1 MNVKEYFIYLL
12 IIVGTTYLIRAIPFV
27 SIRKKI
33 KNKYVNSFLYY
44 IPYTVLA
51 AMTFPTSLYVTGHI
65 LSSVCGLIAA
75 IIVAIKSKNLTIV
88 AVVSCITVLIV
99 ELIIMNI

>member
-27 SIRKKI
+27 AITRKI
-33 KNKYVNSFLYY
+33 KNKYVTSFLYY

-51 AMTFPTSLYVTGHI
+51 AMTFPTSLYITGHI
-65 LSSVCGLIAA
+65 ISSVCGLVAA
-75 IIVAIKSKNLTIV
+75 ILVAIKCKNLTLV
-88 AVVSCITVLIV
+88 ATVSCLTVLVI
-99 ELIIMNI
+99 ELILMI

>member
-27 SIRKKI
+27 AIAKKI
-33 KNKYVNSFLYY
+33 KNKYVTSFLYY

-51 AMTFPTSLYVTGHI
+51 AMTFPTSLYITGHI
-65 LSSVCGLIAA
+65 ISSVCGLVAA
-75 IIVAIKSKNLTIV
+75 ILVAIKSKNLTLV
-88 AVVSCITVLIV
+88 ATVSCLTVLVI
-99 ELIIMNI
+99 ELILMI

>member
-1 MNVKEYFIYLL
+1 MNVKEYFIYLF

-33 KNKYVNSFLYY
+33 KNQYINSFLYY

-65 LSSVCGLIAA
+65 VSSISGLLVA
-75 IIVAIKSKNLTIV
+75 ILVAIKSKNLTLV
-88 AVVSCITVLIV
+88 AIISCVTVLIV
-99 ELIIMNI
+99 ELLLMI

>member
-27 SIRKKI
+27 AITKKI
-33 KNKYVNSFLYY
+33 KNKYVTSFLYY

-51 AMTFPTSLYVTGHI
+51 AMTFPTSLYITGHI
-65 LSSVCGLIAA
+65 ISSVCGLVAA
-75 IIVAIKSKNLTIV
+75 ILVAIKSKNLTLV
-88 AVVSCITVLIV
+88 ATVSCLTVLVI
-99 ELIIMNI
+99 ELILMI

>member
-1 MNVKEYFIYLL
+1 MNVKEYFIYLF

-33 KNKYVNSFLYY
+33 KNQYINSFLYY

-65 LSSVCGLIAA
+65 VSSISGLVAA
-75 IIVAIKSKNLTIV
+75 ILVAIKSKNLTLV
-88 AVVSCITVLIV
+88 AIISCVTVLIV
-99 ELIIMNI
+99 ELLLMI